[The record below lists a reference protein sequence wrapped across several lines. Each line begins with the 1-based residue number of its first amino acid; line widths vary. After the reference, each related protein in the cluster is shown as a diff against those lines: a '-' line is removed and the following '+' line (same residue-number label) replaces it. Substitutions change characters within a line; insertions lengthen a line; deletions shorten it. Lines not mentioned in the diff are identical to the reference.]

1 MGSASGRCCLIEAV
15 YVRCAFL
22 VPAVLDGPAY
32 VDEPAAFSS
41 WAVFH
46 ESAGP
51 MSISCE
57 HVYMLAHFRRI
68 IRMTSGRT
76 DITVLLIALLLAS
89 ACNKRTKKAHEASDR
104 AC

>member
-1 MGSASGRCCLIEAV
+1 MGSASGSCCLKEAV
-15 YVRCAFL
+15 YVWYSFL

-57 HVYMLAHFRRI
+57 HVYMLAHFRGI

-76 DITVLLIALLLAS
+76 NITVLLIAPLLACVCKNS
-89 ACNKRTKKAHEASDR
+89 TKKAHEASDR